1 MTIFLISLCLK
12 ANAEVPYSQKK
23 AFCLDQVNA
32 SYSNSLYE
40 RQKIYDNCMKNAE
53 RLIINYENQRY
64 KEEQQSAKLKAQEA
78 ERMAKEELKK
88 KKDEDAIRQSERDN
102 PNIYIEKV
110 QRIVGQYRTYPQF
123 AIMHGYTGNVI
134 IEAIIGPDGSIAEAK
149 IAKSSGHIELDK
161 HSLNTVLQRQKFPAP
176 PSNDG
181 FAVPFSF
188 VYQLN

>member
-1 MTIFLISLCLK
+1 MTIFLISLCLR

-88 KKDEDAIRQSERDN
+88 KRDEDAISQSERDN
-102 PNIYIEKV
+102 PDIYIKKV
-110 QRIVGQYRTYPQF
+110 QRIVAQYKSYPQF
-123 AIMHGYTGNVI
+123 AKMKGHTGRVL
-134 IEAIIGPDGSIAEAK
+134 IEAIIGPDGSVAESK
-149 IAKSSGHIELDK
+149 ITQSSGHEELDK
-161 HSLNTVLQRQKFPAP
+161 NALHTVLQRQKFPPP

-181 FAVPFSF
+181 FVVPFSF
-188 VYQLN
+188 DYQLN